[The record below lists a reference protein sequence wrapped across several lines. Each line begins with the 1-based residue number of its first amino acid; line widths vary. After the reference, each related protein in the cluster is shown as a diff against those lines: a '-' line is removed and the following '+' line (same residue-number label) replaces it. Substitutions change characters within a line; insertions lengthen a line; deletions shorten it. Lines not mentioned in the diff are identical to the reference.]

1 MTPNEDLQ
9 KIVQM
14 SKLATNNS
22 IANNRS
28 QNIFLVFQLDQIQ
41 FLGEFM
47 ARTTTKMRI
56 FWVESCYLWRH
67 SQHNICCLR
76 PEAYVSTTP
85 GSDFE

>member
-28 QNIFLVFQLDQIQ
+28 QNIFLVFQVDQNQ
-41 FLGEFM
+41 FLMKLLSEQ
-47 ARTTTKMRI
+47 RQK
-56 FWVESCYLWRH
+56 
-67 SQHNICCLR
+67 
-76 PEAYVSTTP
+76 
-85 GSDFE
+85 